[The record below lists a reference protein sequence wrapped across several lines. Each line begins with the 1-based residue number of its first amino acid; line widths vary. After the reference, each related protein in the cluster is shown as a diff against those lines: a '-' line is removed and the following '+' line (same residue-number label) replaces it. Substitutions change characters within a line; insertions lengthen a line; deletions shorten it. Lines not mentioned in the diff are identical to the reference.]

1 MSFQQEYQ
9 VIKQSVSAE
18 IDLVE
23 QKMVENISL
32 SEPLNSSLK
41 KFLLGKSKRLREVL
55 PILYI
60 KALGKSLNNEQLE
73 VLSIVEIV
81 HNASLIHDDI
91 IDESPLRRGQKT
103 LSFEFGSKLAVISGD
118 YLLSVALE
126 KLCKIANVEITKQFS
141 QTIKNMCVG
150 EVKQN
155 YARFQKG
162 TLEDYIE
169 KTKNKTAYLF
179 ETAFL
184 TCATADTISDYD
196 LKSLSQLGLAIGI
209 AFQIRDDLLNMI
221 ETDKSKPTN
230 SDIEAGIYNAPV
242 IFGSEADNY
251 ASGIEKTKGLLNNY
265 IEQAKKELEL
275 LPKNSYSSALYRC
288 LELLN
293 NV

>member
-141 QTIKNMCVG
+141 QTIKNMCIG

-196 LKSLSQLGLAIGI
+196 LKSLSRLGLAIGI

>member
-196 LKSLSQLGLAIGI
+196 LKSLSRLGLAIGI

-265 IEQAKKELEL
+265 IEQAKNELKL
-275 LPKNSYSSALYRC
+275 LPENSYSLALYRC

>member
-9 VIKQSVSAE
+9 LIKQSVSAE

-41 KFLLGKSKRLREVL
+41 KFLLWKSKRLREVL

-126 KLCKIANVEITKQFS
+126 KLCKIANVEIIKQFS

-196 LKSLSQLGLAIGI
+196 LKSLSRLGLAIGI

-265 IEQAKKELEL
+265 IEQAKKELKL
-275 LPKNSYSSALYRC
+275 LPENSYSSALYRC

>member
-9 VIKQSVSAE
+9 LIKQSVSAE

-126 KLCKIANVEITKQFS
+126 KLCKIANVEIIKQFS

-196 LKSLSQLGLAIGI
+196 LKSLSRLGLAIGI

>member
-9 VIKQSVSAE
+9 VIKQSVSTE

-126 KLCKIANVEITKQFS
+126 KLCKIANVEIIKQFS

-196 LKSLSQLGLAIGI
+196 LKSLSRLGLAIGI

-275 LPKNSYSSALYRC
+275 LPENSYSSALYRC

>member
-23 QKMVENISL
+23 QKMVESISL

-103 LSFEFGSKLAVISGD
+103 LSFEFGSKFEFV
-118 YLLSVALE
+118 
-126 KLCKIANVEITKQFS
+126 CRF
-141 QTIKNMCVG
+141 
-150 EVKQN
+150 EVYK
-155 YARFQKG
+155 
-162 TLEDYIE
+162 
-169 KTKNKTAYLF
+169 
-179 ETAFL
+179 
-184 TCATADTISDYD
+184 
-196 LKSLSQLGLAIGI
+196 
-209 AFQIRDDLLNMI
+209 
-221 ETDKSKPTN
+221 
-230 SDIEAGIYNAPV
+230 
-242 IFGSEADNY
+242 
-251 ASGIEKTKGLLNNY
+251 
-265 IEQAKKELEL
+265 
-275 LPKNSYSSALYRC
+275 
-288 LELLN
+288 
-293 NV
+293 

>member
-9 VIKQSVSAE
+9 VIKQSVSTE

-126 KLCKIANVEITKQFS
+126 KLCKIANAEIIKQFS

-196 LKSLSQLGLAIGI
+196 LKSLSRLGLAIGI

-275 LPKNSYSSALYRC
+275 LPENSYSSALYRC

>member
-9 VIKQSVSAE
+9 VIKRSVSAE

-126 KLCKIANVEITKQFS
+126 KLCKIANVEIIKQFS

-196 LKSLSQLGLAIGI
+196 LKSLSRLGLAIGI

-275 LPKNSYSSALYRC
+275 LPENSYSSALYRC

>member
-23 QKMVENISL
+23 QKMVESISL

-103 LSFEFGSKLAVISGD
+103 LSFEFGSKLALISGD

-126 KLCKIANVEITKQFS
+126 KLCKIANVEIIKQFS

-196 LKSLSQLGLAIGI
+196 LKSLSRLGLAIGI

-265 IEQAKKELEL
+265 IEQAKKELKL
-275 LPKNSYSSALYRC
+275 LPENSYSSALYRC

>member
-126 KLCKIANVEITKQFS
+126 KLCKIANVEIIKQFS

-196 LKSLSQLGLAIGI
+196 LKSLSRLGLAIGI

>member
-9 VIKQSVSAE
+9 LIKQSVSAE

-91 IDESPLRRGQKT
+91 IDESPLRRGKKT

-126 KLCKIANVEITKQFS
+126 KLCKIANVEIIKQFS

-196 LKSLSQLGLAIGI
+196 LKSLSRLGLAIGI

-242 IFGSEADNY
+242 IFGSESDNY

-275 LPKNSYSSALYRC
+275 LPENSYSSALYRC

>member
-60 KALGKSLNNEQLE
+60 KALEKSLNNEQLE

-196 LKSLSQLGLAIGI
+196 LKSLSRLGLAIGI

-275 LPKNSYSSALYRC
+275 LPENSYSSALYRC

>member
-126 KLCKIANVEITKQFS
+126 KLCKIANVEIIKQFS

-184 TCATADTISDYD
+184 TCATADIISDYD
-196 LKSLSQLGLAIGI
+196 LKSLSRLGLAIGI

-265 IEQAKKELEL
+265 IEQAKKELKL
-275 LPKNSYSSALYRC
+275 LPENSYSSALYRC

>member
-196 LKSLSQLGLAIGI
+196 LKSLSRLGLAIGI

-251 ASGIEKTKGLLNNY
+251 ASSIEKTKGLLNNY

-275 LPKNSYSSALYRC
+275 LPENSYSSALYRC

>member
-126 KLCKIANVEITKQFS
+126 KLCKIANAEIIKQFS

-196 LKSLSQLGLAIGI
+196 LKSLSRLGLAIGI

-275 LPKNSYSSALYRC
+275 LPENSYSSALYRC

>member
-23 QKMVENISL
+23 QKMVESISL

-126 KLCKIANVEITKQFS
+126 KLCKIANVEIIKQFS

-196 LKSLSQLGLAIGI
+196 LKSLSRLGLAIGI

-265 IEQAKKELEL
+265 IEQAKKELKL
-275 LPKNSYSSALYRC
+275 LPENSYSSALYRC

>member
-1 MSFQQEYQ
+1 M
-9 VIKQSVSAE
+9 
-18 IDLVE
+18 
-23 QKMVENISL
+23 
-32 SEPLNSSLK
+32 
-41 KFLLGKSKRLREVL
+41 
-55 PILYI
+55 
-60 KALGKSLNNEQLE
+60 
-73 VLSIVEIV
+73 
-81 HNASLIHDDI
+81 
-91 IDESPLRRGQKT
+91 
-103 LSFEFGSKLAVISGD
+103 AVISGD

-126 KLCKIANVEITKQFS
+126 KLCKIANVEIIKQFS

-196 LKSLSQLGLAIGI
+196 LKSLSRLGLAIGI

-265 IEQAKKELEL
+265 IEQTKKELKL
-275 LPKNSYSSALYRC
+275 LPENSYSSALYRC

>member
-196 LKSLSQLGLAIGI
+196 LKSLSRLGLAIGI

-275 LPKNSYSSALYRC
+275 LPENSYSSALYRC

>member
-1 MSFQQEYQ
+1 MSFQQDYQ
-9 VIKQSVSAE
+9 LIKQTVSTE
-18 IDLVE
+18 INFVE
-23 QKMVENISL
+23 HKMVENISL

-126 KLCKIANVEITKQFS
+126 KLCKIANVEIIKQFS

-196 LKSLSQLGLAIGI
+196 LKSLSRLGLAIGI

-265 IEQAKKELEL
+265 IEQAKNELKL
-275 LPKNSYSSALYRC
+275 LPENSYSLALYRC

>member
-196 LKSLSQLGLAIGI
+196 LKSLSRLGLAIGI

-265 IEQAKKELEL
+265 IKKKKKELEL
-275 LPKNSYSSALYRC
+275 LPENSYSSALYRC

>member
-126 KLCKIANVEITKQFS
+126 KLCKIANVEIIKQFS
-141 QTIKNMCVG
+141 QIIKNMCVG

-196 LKSLSQLGLAIGI
+196 LKSLSRLGLAIGI

-275 LPKNSYSSALYRC
+275 LPENSYSSALYRC

>member
-9 VIKQSVSAE
+9 VIKQSVSTE

-60 KALGKSLNNEQLE
+60 KALGKSLNNEQLD

-126 KLCKIANVEITKQFS
+126 KLCKIANAEIIKQFS

-196 LKSLSQLGLAIGI
+196 LKSLSRLGLAIGI

-275 LPKNSYSSALYRC
+275 LPENSYSSALYRC